1 MGAIVIHACLIQTA
15 KVTSRW
21 FFLSYGLLVS
31 AALFDF
37 SFVPSADWRFY
48 VVVWF
53 SHVFLKP
60 RPKVSKVQRFQRFKG
75 SKAQRFKGF

>member
-1 MGAIVIHACLIQTA
+1 MTWISGFLLMGAIVIHACLIQTA

-37 SFVPSADWRFY
+37 SFFPGADWRFY
-48 VVVWF
+48 VVVGPI
-53 SHVFLKP
+53 FLLLHLLTY
-60 RPKVSKVQRFQRFKG
+60 FDFE
-75 SKAQRFKGF
+75 